1 MNEFILKIIALVIA
15 GICSVYIAFSFF
27 SGYLRKSSKYG
38 YLDYVLYGAIAVS
51 MTVSV
56 IIFDNLF
63 VLTLNALLLHFA
75 MVFYS
80 FEGSNILRIVS
91 AVVIVALGIF
101 SEVLSAS
108 ILMFFH
114 NESVITLND
123 LNIFVTGV
131 FLSKTSLFIIIKFIT
146 RNRDLKVSQISRK
159 YVWLMISV
167 PVVCFFIMLKVA
179 YVYIVAETADVGS
192 FFSMLGILYIAI
204 IFFVVLEETIHK
216 TEENKMMQLEKAFY
230 EVEKSHYELLLD
242 QREELNLIMHD
253 MKNMMISVEMH
264 LNSGDVTGAVEIVK
278 TLRREVDEKNAIKTG
293 NRQLDILIN
302 SKMSRIVSG
311 KITLDTDIRLKEE
324 LELDSVDMC
333 VLIGNAIDNAIE
345 SCERCVCDE
354 KEIHM
359 RIQTV
364 KGHLAVVIKNT
375 VNHESL
381 KQNDGEWLSS
391 KRKEKKGFGIR
402 SMKRIVESYGGN
414 LISRLEDEYF
424 ALEIVI
430 PIDKMK
436 S

>member
-1 MNEFILKIIALVIA
+1 MIA
-15 GICSVYIAFSFF
+15 GICSVYIAYNFF
-27 SGYLRKSSKYG
+27 SGYLRKSLKFG
-38 YLDYVLYGAIAVS
+38 YSDYVLYAAIAMS

-63 VLTLNALLLHFA
+63 VLTLNALLLHLA
-75 MVFYS
+75 MVFFS
-80 FEGSNILRIVS
+80 FEGSNIVRVVS

-131 FLSKTSLFIIIKFIT
+131 FLSKTSLFIIIKFVT
-146 RNRDLKVSQISRK
+146 RNRDFKVSQVSRK

-179 YVYIVAETADVGS
+179 YVYIVAETPDVGS
-192 FFSMLGILYIAI
+192 FFAMLGILYIAI
-204 IFFVVLEETIHK
+204 IFFVVLEEIIHK
-216 TEENKMMQLEKAFY
+216 TEQNKMMQLEKAFY
-230 EVEKSHYELLLD
+230 EVEKSHYEQLLD

-253 MKNMMISVEMH
+253 MKNMMLSVEMH
-264 LNSGDVTGAVEIVK
+264 LNVGDVLGAMEVVK
-278 TLRREVDEKNAIKTG
+278 ALRRDVDEKNAIKTG
-293 NRQLDILIN
+293 NPQLDILIN
-302 SKMSRIVSG
+302 SKMSRIVGAS
-311 KITLDTDIRLKEE
+311 IVLETDIRLSEQ

-333 VLIGNAIDNAIE
+333 VLIGNALDNAIE
-345 SCERCVCDE
+345 ACERCVSDE

-359 RIQTV
+359 WIQTV
-364 KGHLAVVIKNT
+364 KGHLAVVIKNS
-375 VNHESL
+375 VNPDSL
-381 KQNDGEWLSS
+381 KLNNGEWLSS

-414 LISRLEDEYF
+414 LISRLEEKYF
-424 ALEIVI
+424 TVEIVI
-430 PIDKMK
+430 PIEKMK